1 MGFSRQEYQSG
12 LLFPPGDLPDPQI
25 EPASLVSL
33 HWQADSFPLS
43 HQGSLGCGDFY
54 LILFRSDFAR
64 DLIYEE

>member
-33 HWQADSFPLS
+33 HWQVDSLPLC
-43 HQGSLGCGDFY
+43 HLGGFSKAWRC
-54 LILFRSDFAR
+54 SDIVTFMIT
-64 DLIYEE
+64 L